1 MEDEPGRDI
10 DANRGKYAGIHNKEI
25 ERELSVTEVMNKEVI
40 VMDINSDIPAI
51 AKEMVSHDAGSV
63 IVTENGKAMGIV
75 TERDLVKDIV
85 TENRKPSEVKT
96 KEVLS
101 TPLIT
106 IEPETNI
113 VEASEIML
121 KAKIKRLPVLEDR
134 TVIGVISNTDI
145 LMVAP
150 GLNTILRDLIDM
162 NREALLSIPSRDEIP
177 DLENSRMNVCESCNS
192 SSIDTRYIDGR
203 YLCGNCR
210 HEKEIEADRGK
221 RAGIHNRKIDRDV
234 SVTKAMNKAVIVM
247 DINSDIPAIA
257 REMVSRDAGSVIITE
272 NDLAMGIVTERDL
285 VKGIVTED
293 RRPSEIKASELLS
306 TPLITIEPEKSI
318 AEASEIMLKANIKR
332 LPVLKDTTVIGVIS
346 NTDILMVTP
355 GLNTILR
362 DLVNMNREALLSI
375 PSREEIS
382 EDLEDFIT
390 GICES
395 CLVFSVDL
403 RYVHGRYLC
412 RNCRQEEGENYE

>member
-1 MEDEPGRDI
+1 
-10 DANRGKYAGIHNKEI
+10 
-25 ERELSVTEVMNKEVI
+25 
-40 VMDINSDIPAI
+40 
-51 AKEMVSHDAGSV
+51 
-63 IVTENGKAMGIV
+63 
-75 TERDLVKDIV
+75 
-85 TENRKPSEVKT
+85 
-96 KEVLS
+96 
-101 TPLIT
+101 
-106 IEPETNI
+106 
-113 VEASEIML
+113 
-121 KAKIKRLPVLEDR
+121 LEDR
-134 TVIGVISNTDI
+134 TIIGVISNTDI

-162 NREALLSIPSRDEIP
+162 NREALLSIPSRDETP

-210 HEKEIEADRGK
+210 HEKETEADRGK
-221 RAGIHNRKIDRDV
+221 RAGIHNREIDRDV
-234 SVTKAMNKAVIVM
+234 SVAKAMNKAVIVM

-272 NDLAMGIVTERDL
+272 NGLAMGIVTERDL
-285 VKGIVTED
+285 VRGIITED
-293 RRPSEIKASELLS
+293 RRPGEVKASELLS

-318 AEASEIMLKANIKR
+318 ADASEIMLKSNIKR
-332 LPVLKDTTVIGVIS
+332 LPVLEDRTIIGVIS

-362 DLVNMNREALLSI
+362 DLVDMNREALLSI
-375 PSREEIS
+375 PSIEEIS

-390 GICES
+390 GMCES

-403 RYVHGRYLC
+403 RYVHGKYLC
-412 RNCRQEEGENYE
+412 GNCRQEEGEDYE